1 MIRTIT
7 IFKMT
12 TMIIMM
18 VTTMVIM
25 MIVIFTF
32 SHFLKGTGWG
42 EAGHVM
48 SLSTIYDR
56 PWPLCSDNQ
65 HLFEQQLLSRRLL
78 GLFLKVQFKEKI
90 QIKNTKLFK
99 PGLPKQSLFVSQV
112 SSLASVFPALRNFK
126 IYLSCFSHFQILY
139 LILISSL
146 SGCPENSGVF
156 IGVVANF
163 VKFRFQK

>member
-1 MIRTIT
+1 MLCLYQQFMTGHDLFVLTIN
-7 IFKMT
+7 I
-12 TMIIMM
+12 
-18 VTTMVIM
+18 
-25 MIVIFTF
+25 
-32 SHFLKGTGWG
+32 SLNNNYCHDGFL
-42 EAGHVM
+42 AFF
-48 SLSTIYDR
+48 I
-56 PWPLCSDNQ
+56 
-65 HLFEQQLLSRRLL
+65 
-78 GLFLKVQFKEKI
+78 KVQFKEKI

-112 SSLASVFPALRNFK
+112 SSLASVSFALRNFK